1 MIDILLLR
9 MTEVNKEK
17 VDSFLKRRER
27 GYYLLRKVDAI
38 PVTVLPLLIEKN
50 TKLAFVFFC
59 NDMLIFCNT

>member
-1 MIDILLLR
+1 MIDVLLLH

-38 PVTVLPLLIEKN
+38 PVTQREIR
-50 TKLAFVFFC
+50 ARYFIQA
-59 NDMLIFCNT
+59 DQYYA